1 MPSPF
6 RAALLGAAVL
16 LTAPVLLSPGA
27 QAAAP
32 ADLRAWPAAA
42 AGERR
47 WVIELPAMPPTS
59 RDQQLSSE
67 PADWK
72 VELIVGREQE
82 IDCNLHHFSGR
93 LRRQSIPG
101 WGYSLYRVGSV
112 GPLVSTRKACPPG
125 EGLRRGFVV
134 MGSKPFVLPYD
145 SRLPIVVYTPADLQV
160 RWRLWRAERRQ
171 NVAVSR

>member
-1 MPSPF
+1 MPSLF
-6 RAALLGAAVL
+6 RAALFGAAVL
-16 LTAPVLLSPGA
+16 LTAPGLLPRGA

-47 WVIELPAMPPTS
+47 WVIELPATPPAV
-59 RDQQLSSE
+59 RDPLLSAD

-112 GPLVSTRKACPPG
+112 GPVVSTRKACPPG
-125 EGLRRGFVV
+125 ESRRRGFVV

-145 SRLPIVVYTPADLQV
+145 SRLPIVVYTTADLQV